1 MIFDKLENIDKYN
14 QIPKHAIDFIKKL
27 NKDLKCQR
35 YELTDTDFVNIE
47 SYYTKSPE
55 ESFFEAHKDYAD
67 IQIILS
73 GIERLDY
80 TDIEKLEIKTPYK
93 KDIEFYHNT
102 VKETCSVVLDGSN
115 FVYFAPNEAHKPQMA
130 YNQKSVEVKKAV
142 VKIKV

>member
-14 QIPKHAIDFIKKL
+14 QIPKYAIEFIKRL
-27 NKDLKCQR
+27 NKDFECQR
-35 YELTDTDFVNIE
+35 YELTETDFVNVE
-47 SYYTKSPE
+47 SYNTKLSE
-55 ESFFEAHKDYAD
+55 NCFFEAHKEYAD
-67 IQIILS
+67 VQIILS
-73 GIERLDY
+73 GMERLDY
-80 TDIEKLEIKTPYK
+80 TDIEKLEVKTPYK

-115 FVYFAPNEAHKPQMA
+115 FVYFAPNEAHRPQMT